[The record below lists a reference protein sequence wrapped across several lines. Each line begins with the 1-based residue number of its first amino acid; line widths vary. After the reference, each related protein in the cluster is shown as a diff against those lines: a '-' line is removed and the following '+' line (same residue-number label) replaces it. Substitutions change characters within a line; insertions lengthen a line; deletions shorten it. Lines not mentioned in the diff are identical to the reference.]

1 MVTRRT
7 TAQEIPPEGDPETA
21 AVTQAPGWGVPVS
34 TRATNADAIDA
45 DDDDATESLI
55 SQFVGALSE
64 PAADRLRVKVYRIND
79 VSGKLEY
86 CRDMLPG
93 QFKAPDMLERLRVDW
108 GPGEYEFRLIGS
120 AGIMKRLRQSVANP
134 LGPVAAIAAPAQS
147 SDAMAQA
154 LAMLAQGQNAIIEA
168 LNRRPDPREE
178 MRANLEMLALMRNA
192 FAPAAAPAAPAL
204 DPMAMFSQVVGMIR
218 ESKKT
223 IAEFADDEREEKDP
237 LGAAIPKLIETASAL
252 VLKAN
257 APQPMPTIAAP
268 ASLSTPRENP
278 EEVIPQSDVT
288 EETADMTNP
297 AMLLLRGYV
306 DDLLDMIARNETPE
320 KGGEYIAQ
328 NIPEEF
334 DAYLTNRYWFEFIA
348 ANFPQLTQ
356 HEAWVRAAKAHA
368 DKLMSDPEENDAAQG

>member
-1 MVTRRT
+1 MATRT
-7 TAQEIPPEGDPETA
+7 PPDDSTPNENDDWRV
-21 AVTQAPGWGVPVS
+21 AV
-34 TRATNADAIDA
+34 NADD
-45 DDDDATESLI
+45 
-55 SQFVGALSE
+55 SE
-64 PAADRLRVKVYRIND
+64 PEPELSVADKFRNALGETPTDKARVRVSRVNDETGAIEFCQDLTLPQFMLPDMLDRLR
-79 VSGKLEY
+79 
-86 CRDMLPG
+86 G
-93 QFKAPDMLERLRVDW
+93 QW
-108 GPGEYEFRLIGS
+108 GAGHYEFMLIGPR
-120 AGIMKRLRQSVANP
+120 GTIRRGRQR
-134 LGPVAAIAAPAQS
+134 VAAPFGPAPVSSQATQPAPQ
-147 SDAMAQA
+147 SDALAQA
-154 LAMLAQGQNAIIEA
+154 MAVLAQGQAAILDA
-168 LNRRPDPREE
+168 LTRRPDPREE
-178 MRANLEMLALMRNA
+178 MKSNLEMFAAMRAA
-192 FAPAAAPAAPAL
+192 FQPVAAPAAPAV

-237 LGAAIPKLIETASAL
+237 LGAAIPKLIDTASAL

-257 APQPMPTIAAP
+257 APQPVPMIAAP

-278 EEVIPQSDVT
+278 AEVIPQPEVT
-288 EETADMTNP
+288 EEPTDMSNP

-306 DDLLDMIARNETPE
+306 DDLLDMIARNESPE